1 MATTPS
7 GSHPNGAGPD
17 QDAGPDHDAAP
28 GGGSDEPTATRED
41 VDVARGSGDGAGAP
55 RPRVFL
61 LVFAIIIGLL
71 VAAIP
76 LVAGVMSG
84 GDDQPGAHSL
94 QQQQAEP
101 GMVGGAG
108 SAPGAPGESDRGA
121 DGDADP
127 GPEQPVSI
135 KNPRRCPA
143 PEAGAQPVPDAELT
157 GIELPCLTS
166 GKNETADLG
175 AALAGKPTIINVW
188 AWWCEPCRRE
198 LPHFDKLA
206 KEHPEWNVA
215 GIHLDKKSQAGAD
228 FLDELNVTTMPVYAD
243 RSHRFDTATSLPKV
257 VPITVVYRADG
268 TRAQMYPQVFRDYE
282 ELEAAVNAALS
293 GQN

>member
-1 MATTPS
+1 MATTSP
-7 GSHPNGAGPD
+7 GSSPNGAAPGD
-17 QDAGPDHDAAP
+17 NAAP
-28 GGGSDEPTATRED
+28 GHGGPDEVTVTRED

-55 RPRVFL
+55 GPRVFL

-84 GDDQPGAHSL
+84 SDDQPGSQSQ

-108 SAPGAPGESDRGA
+108 STPGGPGDP
-121 DGDADP
+121 DGEGDVDP

-135 KNPRRCPA
+135 KNPRSCPA
-143 PEAGAQPVPDAELT
+143 PENGAQPAPDSELA
-157 GIELPCLTS
+157 GIELPCLSS
-166 GKNETADLG
+166 GKSETADLG

-206 KEHPEWNVA
+206 RQHPEWNVA
-215 GIHLDKKSQAGAD
+215 GVHLDKKSQAGAD
-228 FLDELNVTTMPVYAD
+228 FLDELDVTTMPVYAD

-268 TRAQMYPQVFRDYE
+268 TRAQMYPQVFRSYE
-282 ELEAAVNAALS
+282 ELEAAVDTALG

>member
-7 GSHPNGAGPD
+7 GSHPDDAGPD
-17 QDAGPDHDAAP
+17 QDAAPGDGAAP
-28 GGGSDEPTATRED
+28 GHGGPDQVTATRED
-41 VDVARGSGDGAGAP
+41 VDVARGSEDSAGAP

-84 GDDQPGAHSL
+84 GDDQPGTQS

-101 GMVGGAG
+101 GMVGGAD

-121 DGDADP
+121 DVDP

-135 KNPRRCPA
+135 KNPRSCPA
-143 PEAGAQPVPDAELT
+143 PEGGAQPAPESELA

-228 FLDELNVTTMPVYAD
+228 FLDELDVTTMPVYAD
-243 RSHRFDTATSLPKV
+243 RRHRFDTATSLPKV

>member
-7 GSHPNGAGPD
+7 SSHPHPNGA
-17 QDAGPDHDAAP
+17 AP
-28 GGGSDEPTATRED
+28 GHGASDGNAATSED
-41 VDVARGSGDGAGAP
+41 IDVPRGSGDDADAS
-55 RPRVFL
+55 RPRVLL
-61 LVFAIIIGLL
+61 LVIAIIVGLL

-84 GDDQPGAHSL
+84 GEEQSGEQSGAQSE
-94 QQQQAEP
+94 QQAEP
-101 GMVGGAG
+101 GMVGGTGAASG
-108 SAPGAPGESDRGA
+108 SPGGPGGEGDA
-121 DGDADP
+121 DADP
-127 GPEQPVSI
+127 GPEQPVSS
-135 KNPRRCPA
+135 KNPRNCPA
-143 PEAGAQPVPDAELT
+143 PDSGAQPAQDSELT
-157 GIELPCLTS
+157 GIELPCLSS

-175 AALAGKPTIINVW
+175 AALTGKPTIINVW

-215 GIHLDKKSQAGAD
+215 GVHLDKKSQAGAD
-228 FLDELNVTTMPVYAD
+228 FLDELDVTTMPVYAD

-268 TRAQMYPQVFRDYE
+268 TRARVYPRVFRDCGG
-282 ELEAAVNAALS
+282 LGAAVNAALS
-293 GQN
+293 GQK

>member
-7 GSHPNGAGPD
+7 GSHPNDAGPD
-17 QDAGPDHDAAP
+17 QDAGSDHDAAP
-28 GGGSDEPTATRED
+28 GHGGPDQVTATRED
-41 VDVARGSGDGAGAP
+41 VDVARGSEDGAGAS

-61 LVFAIIIGLL
+61 LVFAIIFGLL

-84 GDDQPGAHSL
+84 GDDQPGSQS

-121 DGDADP
+121 DVDP

-135 KNPRRCPA
+135 KNPRSCPA
-143 PEAGAQPVPDAELT
+143 PEGGAQPASGSELA

>member
-7 GSHPNGAGPD
+7 SSHPHPNGA
-17 QDAGPDHDAAP
+17 AP
-28 GGGSDEPTATRED
+28 GHGASEKTAATSED
-41 VDVARGSGDGAGAP
+41 VDVTRGSGEDADAS
-55 RPRVFL
+55 RPRVLL
-61 LVFAIIIGLL
+61 LVIAIIIGLL

-84 GDDQPGAHSL
+84 GEDQSGAQS
-94 QQQQAEP
+94 QQQAEP

-108 SAPGAPGESDRGA
+108 SVSGAPGESDRGA

-135 KNPRRCPA
+135 KNPRSCPA
-143 PEAGAQPVPDAELT
+143 PEGGAQPAPDSELA
-157 GIELPCLTS
+157 GIELPCLSS

-206 KEHPEWNVA
+206 KQHPEWNVA
-215 GIHLDKKSQAGAD
+215 GVHLDKKSQAGAD

-282 ELEAAVNAALS
+282 ELEAAVNAALN

>member
-7 GSHPNGAGPD
+7 SSHPHPNGA
-17 QDAGPDHDAAP
+17 AP
-28 GGGSDEPTATRED
+28 GHGASDGNAETSED
-41 VDVARGSGDGAGAP
+41 VDVTRGSEDGAGAP

-84 GDDQPGAHSL
+84 GDDQPGSQS

-121 DGDADP
+121 DVDP

-135 KNPRRCPA
+135 KNPRSCPA
-143 PEAGAQPVPDAELT
+143 PEGGAQPASGSELA

-206 KEHPEWNVA
+206 KEHPEWNVV

-268 TRAQMYPQVFRDYE
+268 TRAQMYPQVVRDYE

>member
-7 GSHPNGAGPD
+7 GSHPN
-17 QDAGPDHDAAP
+17 AAAS
-28 GGGSDEPTATRED
+28 GHGTSDEATVTSED
-41 VDVARGSGDGAGAP
+41 VDVARGSEEEAGAS
-55 RPRVFL
+55 RPRVLL
-61 LVFAIIIGLL
+61 LVLAIVIGLL

-84 GDDQPGAHSL
+84 GDDQPGTQSQ

-108 SAPGAPGESDRGA
+108 SASGGPGGPGGDRGA

-135 KNPRRCPA
+135 TNPRSCPA
-143 PEAGAQPVPDAELT
+143 PEDATQPAPDSELA

-175 AALAGKPTIINVW
+175 AALVGKPTIINVW

-206 KEHPEWNVA
+206 KQHPEWNVA

-243 RSHRFDTATSLPKV
+243 RAHRFDTATSLPKV

-282 ELEAAVNAALS
+282 ELEAAVHAALS

>member
-1 MATTPS
+1 MATASS
-7 GSHPNGAGPD
+7 GSHPNGTAPGD
-17 QDAGPDHDAAP
+17 DAAP
-28 GGGSDEPTATRED
+28 GHSGPDEVTATRED

-76 LVAGVMSG
+76 LVAGVMGG
-84 GDDQPGAHSL
+84 GDDQPGTQSQ

-108 SAPGAPGESDRGA
+108 SASGGPGGPGGEGDA

-135 KNPRRCPA
+135 KNSRSCPA
-143 PEAGAQPVPDAELT
+143 PEGATQPAPDSELA

-206 KEHPEWNVA
+206 KQHPEWNVA

-243 RSHRFDTATSLPKV
+243 RAHRFDTATSLPKV

>member
-7 GSHPNGAGPD
+7 GSHPN
-17 QDAGPDHDAAP
+17 DAGPDYDAAP
-28 GGGSDEPTATRED
+28 GDGAAPGHGGSE
-41 VDVARGSGDGAGAP
+41 DGAGAS

-84 GDDQPGAHSL
+84 GDDQPGTQS

-101 GMVGGAG
+101 GMVGGAD

-121 DGDADP
+121 DVDP

-135 KNPRRCPA
+135 KNPRSCPA
-143 PEAGAQPVPDAELT
+143 PEGGAQPASESELA

-215 GIHLDKKSQAGAD
+215 GVHLDKKSQAGAD

>member
-7 GSHPNGAGPD
+7 GSHPDDATPGPGAPD
-17 QDAGPDHDAAP
+17 EVAV
-28 GGGSDEPTATRED
+28 TRED
-41 VDVARGSGDGAGAP
+41 VDVARRSGDGAGAP

-84 GDDQPGAHSL
+84 GDDQSGAQSQ

-101 GMVGGAG
+101 GIVGGAG
-108 SAPGAPGESDRGA
+108 PAPGAPGESDRSA
-121 DGDADP
+121 DGDTDADR

-135 KNPRRCPA
+135 KIPRSCPA
-143 PEAGAQPVPDAELT
+143 PEGGVQPTPDSELA
-157 GIELPCLTS
+157 GIELTCLTS
-166 GKNETADLG
+166 GKGEAADLG

-215 GIHLDKKSQAGAD
+215 GVHLDKKSQAGAD
-228 FLDELNVTTMPVYAD
+228 FLDELDVTTMPVYAD

-257 VPITVVYRADG
+257 VPITVIYRADG
-268 TRAQMYPQVFRDYE
+268 TRAQMHPQVFRDYE

>member
-7 GSHPNGAGPD
+7 GSHPN
-17 QDAGPDHDAAP
+17 AAAS
-28 GGGSDEPTATRED
+28 GHGTSDEATVTSED
-41 VDVARGSGDGAGAP
+41 ADVARGSEDGAGAS
-55 RPRVFL
+55 RPRVLL
-61 LVFAIIIGLL
+61 LVLAIVIGLL

-84 GDDQPGAHSL
+84 GDDQPGAQS
-94 QQQQAEP
+94 QQPQQAEP

-108 SAPGAPGESDRGA
+108 SASGGPGGPGGDRGA

-135 KNPRRCPA
+135 TNPRSCPA
-143 PEAGAQPVPDAELT
+143 PEGATQPSPDSELA

-175 AALAGKPTIINVW
+175 AALVGKPTIINVW

-206 KEHPEWNVA
+206 KQHPEWNVA

-243 RSHRFDTATSLPKV
+243 RAHRFDTATSLPKV

-282 ELEAAVNAALS
+282 ELEAAVHAALS

>member
-7 GSHPNGAGPD
+7 SSHPHPNGA
-17 QDAGPDHDAAP
+17 AP
-28 GGGSDEPTATRED
+28 GHGASDGNAATSED
-41 VDVARGSGDGAGAP
+41 IDVPRGSGDDADAS
-55 RPRVFL
+55 RPRVLL
-61 LVFAIIIGLL
+61 LVIAIIVGLL

-84 GDDQPGAHSL
+84 GEEQSGEQSGAQSE
-94 QQQQAEP
+94 QQAEP
-101 GMVGGAG
+101 GMVGGTGAATG
-108 SAPGAPGESDRGA
+108 SPGDPGGEGDA
-121 DGDADP
+121 DADP
-127 GPEQPVSI
+127 GPAQPVSI
-135 KNPRRCPA
+135 KNPRNCPA
-143 PEAGAQPVPDAELT
+143 PDSGAQPAPDSELT
-157 GIELPCLTS
+157 GIELPCLSS

-175 AALAGKPTIINVW
+175 AALTGKPTIINVW

-215 GIHLDKKSQAGAD
+215 GVHLDKKSQAGAD
-228 FLDELNVTTMPVYAD
+228 FLDELDVTTMPVYAD

-257 VPITVVYRADG
+257 VPITVVYRTDG

>member
-7 GSHPNGAGPD
+7 SSHPHPNGA
-17 QDAGPDHDAAP
+17 AP
-28 GGGSDEPTATRED
+28 GHGASDGNAATSED
-41 VDVARGSGDGAGAP
+41 IDVPRGSGDDADAS
-55 RPRVFL
+55 RPRVLL
-61 LVFAIIIGLL
+61 LVIAIIVGLL

-84 GDDQPGAHSL
+84 GEEQSGEHSGAQSE
-94 QQQQAEP
+94 QQAEP
-101 GMVGGAG
+101 GMVGGTGAASG
-108 SAPGAPGESDRGA
+108 SPGDPGGEGDA
-121 DGDADP
+121 DADP
-127 GPEQPVSI
+127 GPAQPVSI
-135 KNPRRCPA
+135 KNPRNCPA
-143 PEAGAQPVPDAELT
+143 PDSGAQPAPDSELT
-157 GIELPCLTS
+157 GIELPCLSS

-175 AALAGKPTIINVW
+175 AALTGKPTIINVW

-215 GIHLDKKSQAGAD
+215 GVHLDKKSQAGAD
-228 FLDELNVTTMPVYAD
+228 FLDELDVTTMPVYAD

>member
-7 GSHPNGAGPD
+7 SSHPHPNGA
-17 QDAGPDHDAAP
+17 AP
-28 GGGSDEPTATRED
+28 GHGASDGNAATSED
-41 VDVARGSGDGAGAP
+41 IDVPHGSGDDADAS
-55 RPRVFL
+55 RPRVLL
-61 LVFAIIIGLL
+61 LVIAIIVGLL

-84 GDDQPGAHSL
+84 GEEQSGEQSGAQSE
-94 QQQQAEP
+94 QQAEP
-101 GMVGGAG
+101 GMVGGTGAASG
-108 SAPGAPGESDRGA
+108 SPGDPGGEGDA
-121 DGDADP
+121 DADP
-127 GPEQPVSI
+127 GPAQPVSI
-135 KNPRRCPA
+135 KNPRNCPA
-143 PEAGAQPVPDAELT
+143 PDSGAQPAPDSELT
-157 GIELPCLTS
+157 GIELPCLSS

-175 AALAGKPTIINVW
+175 AALTGKPTIINVW

-215 GIHLDKKSQAGAD
+215 GVHLDKKSQAGAD
-228 FLDELNVTTMPVYAD
+228 FLDELDVTTMPVYAD

>member
-7 GSHPNGAGPD
+7 SSHPHPNGA
-17 QDAGPDHDAAP
+17 AP
-28 GGGSDEPTATRED
+28 GHGASEITAATSED
-41 VDVARGSGDGAGAP
+41 VDVTHGSGEDADAS
-55 RPRVFL
+55 RPRVLL
-61 LVFAIIIGLL
+61 LVIAIIIGLL

-84 GDDQPGAHSL
+84 GEDQSGAQS
-94 QQQQAEP
+94 QQQAEP

-108 SAPGAPGESDRGA
+108 SVSGAPGDPGGEGDA
-121 DGDADP
+121 DADP

-135 KNPRRCPA
+135 KNPRSCPA
-143 PEAGAQPVPDAELT
+143 PGSGAHPAPDSELT
-157 GIELPCLTS
+157 GIELPCLSS

-206 KEHPEWNVA
+206 KQHPEWNVA
-215 GIHLDKKSQAGAD
+215 GVHLDKKPQAGAD

-282 ELEAAVNAALS
+282 ELEAAVNAALN

>member
-7 GSHPNGAGPD
+7 SSHPHGT
-17 QDAGPDHDAAP
+17 AP
-28 GGGSDEPTATRED
+28 GHGASEKTAATSED
-41 VDVARGSGDGAGAP
+41 VDVTRGSGDDADAS
-55 RPRVFL
+55 RPRVLL
-61 LVFAIIIGLL
+61 LVIAIIIGLL

-84 GDDQPGAHSL
+84 GEDQSGAQS
-94 QQQQAEP
+94 QQQAEP

-108 SAPGAPGESDRGA
+108 SVSGAPGDPGGE
-121 DGDADP
+121 GDADVDP

-135 KNPRRCPA
+135 KNPRSCPA
-143 PEAGAQPVPDAELT
+143 PEGGAQPAPESELA

-228 FLDELNVTTMPVYAD
+228 FLDELDVTTMPVYAD
-243 RSHRFDTATSLPKV
+243 RGHRFDTATSLPKV

>member
-7 GSHPNGAGPD
+7 GSHPN
-17 QDAGPDHDAAP
+17 AAAS
-28 GGGSDEPTATRED
+28 GHGTSDEATVTSED
-41 VDVARGSGDGAGAP
+41 VDVARGSEEEAGAS
-55 RPRVFL
+55 RPRVLL
-61 LVFAIIIGLL
+61 LVLAIVIGLL
-71 VAAIP
+71 VATIP

-84 GDDQPGAHSL
+84 SDDQPGAQSQ

-101 GMVGGAG
+101 GMVGGPG
-108 SAPGAPGESDRGA
+108 SASGGPGGPGGPGG

-135 KNPRRCPA
+135 TNPRSCPA
-143 PEAGAQPVPDAELT
+143 PEGATQPAPDSELA

-175 AALAGKPTIINVW
+175 AALVGKPTIINVW